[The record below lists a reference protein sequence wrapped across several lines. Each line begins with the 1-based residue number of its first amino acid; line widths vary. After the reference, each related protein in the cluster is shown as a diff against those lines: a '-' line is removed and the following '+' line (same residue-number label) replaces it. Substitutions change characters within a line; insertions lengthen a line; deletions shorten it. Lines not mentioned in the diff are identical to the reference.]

1 MLDCFPPQSVEALA
15 SVTSLLFHTN
25 TSSYLG
31 LPMCQALC
39 MGFENTASPNLHT
52 SSSREVL
59 LVTTASSR

>member
-15 SVTSLLFHTN
+15 SVTSLLFHTD

-39 MGFENTASPNLHT
+39 YGF
-52 SSSREVL
+52 
-59 LVTTASSR
+59 